1 MSKKIKPNKLFED
14 KPVETAQDVQ
24 EDKQD
29 ILANVDENS
38 LVGNGRMSAEDA
50 KKLEQFNAMEKS
62 LAAAAEEKTMLE
74 AKVAEYADKLE
85 SLQNSADKLLELEKS
100 NEDLR
105 QKMSL
110 LEDKCKRADKL
121 EAEVKNLREENDKY
135 LIKISELTFENA
147 NITSQLSDIE
157 RRAKANGS
165 INNQNGFQ
173 PFQGPQQ
180 QMSRRLASDRRDVYN
195 PYVNNG
201 YGSW

>member
-1 MSKKIKPNKLFED
+1 MSKKIKPNKLFDD
-14 KPVETAQDVQ
+14 KPVDTAQDTQ

-50 KKLEQFNAMEKS
+50 QKLEQFNAMEKS

-85 SLQNSADKLLELEKS
+85 SLQNSADKMSKLEKS

-105 QKMSL
+105 QKVSL
-110 LEDKCKRADKL
+110 LEDKCKKADKL

-157 RRAKANGS
+157 RRAKVNGS

-173 PFQGPQQ
+173 PIQGPQQ
-180 QMSRRLASDRRDVYN
+180 QMSKRLASPRRDAYN
-195 PYVNNG
+195 PYANNG

>member
-14 KPVETAQDVQ
+14 KPVETAQDIQ

-50 KKLEQFNAMEKS
+50 KKLEQFDAMEKS

-85 SLQNSADKLLELEKS
+85 SLQSSADKMSDLEKS
-100 NEDLR
+100 NEDL
-105 QKMSL
+105 KHKVSS
-110 LEDKCKRADKL
+110 LEDRCKMAEKL

-173 PFQGPQQ
+173 PIQGPQQ
-180 QMSRRLASDRRDVYN
+180 QMSKRLASPRRDAYN
-195 PYVNNG
+195 PYANNG